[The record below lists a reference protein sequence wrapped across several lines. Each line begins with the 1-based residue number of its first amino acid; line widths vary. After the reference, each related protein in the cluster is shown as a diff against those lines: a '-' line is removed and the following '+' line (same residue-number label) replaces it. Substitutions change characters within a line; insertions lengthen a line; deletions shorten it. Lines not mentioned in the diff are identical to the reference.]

1 MTKLWY
7 SMAPFSMENQFQH
20 RNNFVISTGA

>member
-1 MTKLWY
+1 MTKLWLCNG
-7 SMAPFSMENQFQH
+7 PLSMENQVQS